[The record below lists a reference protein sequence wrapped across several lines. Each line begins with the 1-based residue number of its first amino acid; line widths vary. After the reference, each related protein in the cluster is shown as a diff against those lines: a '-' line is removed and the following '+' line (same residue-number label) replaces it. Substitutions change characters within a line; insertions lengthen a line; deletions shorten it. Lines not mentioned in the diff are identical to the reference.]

1 MKKFG
6 VIGLILI
13 MSLSVL
19 VGCKGNS
26 EDKVKGKD
34 LSEVEISER
43 IIESKNELIKKRRQL
58 QIQKLESIML
68 LS

>member
-13 MSLSVL
+13 MSLSIL

-26 EDKVKGKD
+26 GDKVKGKD

-43 IIESKNELIKKRRQL
+43 IIENKMMLIKKRRQ
-58 QIQKLESIML
+58 
-68 LS
+68 